1 MGAIAGEGALAAY
14 GSTRK
19 VGSAAVEGSE
29 RMWRRAI
36 AGEEVEGSDYRWSG
50 AAGMGDVDGG
60 RGQSQ
65 VEGRLHCLIRLA
77 RAAAS
82 VRRLHPPLS
91 RWSRMLSSRFD
102 SHRLYVFCLSS

>member
-1 MGAIAGEGALAAY
+1 MF
-14 GSTRK
+14 
-19 VGSAAVEGSE
+19 AVEGSK

-36 AGEEVEGSDYRWSG
+36 ASEEERWQVEGSDHRWSG
-50 AAGMGDVDGG
+50 AAGMGGVDGG

-65 VEGRLHCLIRLA
+65 VEGRLNCLIRLA